1 MGGKLFRAAALL
13 GVVVVAS
20 QVVDP
25 AQLLDGAGSL
35 AERGADIAL
44 EAIASAFASLEDAWD
59 GLIVGAIG
67 AIGEGLT
74 ALSEMLL

>member
-25 AQLLDGAGSL
+25 AQLLDGAGAL
-35 AERGADIAL
+35 AEQGADVAL
-44 EAIASAFASLEDAWD
+44 EAIAGAFASLEDAWD

-67 AIGEGLT
+67 AIEEGLT

>member
-25 AQLLDGAGSL
+25 AQLLDGAG
-35 AERGADIAL
+35 
-44 EAIASAFASLEDAWD
+44 AFASLEDAWD

-67 AIGEGLT
+67 AIEEGLT